1 MHIVVVGLS
10 HRTAPVEVREKLSIP
25 DQSITE
31 SLKALKAFS
40 DVLEVS
46 ILSTCN
52 RLEIYALVKDK
63 NTGISSIK
71 EFISEY
77 SGIIFE
83 DLNPHL
89 FCFRQEEAVLHL
101 MKVSAGLDS
110 LVLGEG
116 QILSQVKKMMR
127 LGQENQ
133 STGPILNRLLTQSVS
148 TGKKVRSETNL
159 GTGAVSISSAAVE
172 LAQLKIGQEK
182 GLDTLVSLGEGQILS
197 QVKKMMRLGQ
207 ENQSTGPILNRLLTQ
222 SVSTGKKVRSETN
235 LGTGAVSIS
244 SAAVELAQL
253 KIGQEKGFD
262 TLVSLES
269 ENVLVVGAGRMSR
282 LLITH
287 LKSKGCHK
295 LILLNR
301 NIDRALN
308 LAQDFPDLE
317 IVCRGLN
324 ELEEN
329 ISLSSIVFTSTASEE
344 PIIDLAKIEKLNLS
358 NRLKFIDIGVPRN
371 ISNDVKQ
378 HEFVKSFDVDDLQE
392 VVSRNQEFRQKIAK
406 EAESLVEEERI
417 IFLEWWASLEA
428 VPVINKLRSDLELI
442 RKEELQKALSRM
454 GPDFSARE
462 RKVVEALTKGIINKI
477 LHTPVT
483 KLRSPQS
490 REERQVSLKIVEK
503 LFSLVEEDKNN

>member
-25 DQSITE
+25 DQSISE
-31 SLKALKAFS
+31 SLNSLKAFS
-40 DVLEVS
+40 DILEVS

-63 NTGISSIK
+63 NIGISSIK
-71 EFISEY
+71 EFISDY
-77 SGIIFE
+77 SGVNLE

-89 FCFRQEEAVLHL
+89 FNFRQEEAVLHL
-101 MKVSAGLDS
+101 MKVSAGLES

-133 STGPILNRLLTQSVS
+133 STGPILNRLLSQSVS

-172 LAQLKIGQEK
+172 LAQLKIGQERQID
-182 GLDTLVSLGEGQILS
+182 GLVT
-197 QVKKMMRLGQ
+197 
-207 ENQSTGPILNRLLTQ
+207 
-222 SVSTGKKVRSETN
+222 
-235 LGTGAVSIS
+235 
-244 SAAVELAQL
+244 
-253 KIGQEKGFD
+253 
-262 TLVSLES
+262 LES
-269 ENVLVVGAGRMSR
+269 EKVLIVGAGRMSR

-287 LKSKGCHK
+287 LKSKGCNQ
-295 LILLNR
+295 LVLLNR
-301 NIDRALN
+301 NVDRAVN
-308 LAQDFPDLE
+308 LARDFSDLE
-317 IVCRGLN
+317 IFCEGLHK
-324 ELEEN
+324 LDKY
-329 ISLSSIVFTSTASEE
+329 ISKSSLVFTSTASEE
-344 PIIDLAKIEKLNLS
+344 PFINLARVKKIDL
-358 NRLKFIDIGVPRN
+358 NRQLKFIDIGVPRN
-371 ISNDVKQ
+371 IASDVKHHQ
-378 HEFVKSFDVDDLQE
+378 FIKSFDVDDLQE

-406 EAESLVEEERI
+406 EAETLVEEERI

-483 KLRSPQS
+483 QLRSPQS
-490 REERQVSLKIVEK
+490 REERQASLKIVEK
-503 LFSLVEEDKNN
+503 LFSLIDDEQIN